1 MALQILNPRLNKLEL
16 GYTTVDSLP
25 TENINPRA
33 IYRIVDKETG
43 KETFW
48 RWINEKWERFGG
60 ANLKTLTVTKP
71 GTYVAKG
78 SLGGPDH
85 LIPGE
90 TYIFKKEIPTTV
102 LEKLYN

>member
-33 IYRIVDKETG
+33 IYRIVDKDNG

-48 RWINEKWERFGG
+48 RWKNEQW
-60 ANLKTLTVTKP
+60 
-71 GTYVAKG
+71 
-78 SLGGPDH
+78 
-85 LIPGE
+85 
-90 TYIFKKEIPTTV
+90 
-102 LEKLYN
+102 